1 MSQVHIVHYSFDQTT
16 NYTVRS
22 LDQPQIYI
30 PAVGDEVAVSN
41 GLHECQGEVTALRT
55 KISFAAGTAN
65 GGIIYETTVALVSS
79 LSEPLPDEPF
89 DQPDAESDPDG
100 AELQLDHPRAPDA
113 HD

>member
-30 PAVGDEVAVSN
+30 PA
-41 GLHECQGEVTALRT
+41 ECQGKVTALRT

-65 GGIIYETTVALVSS
+65 GGIIYETTIALVSS

-100 AELQLDHPRAPDA
+100 AELQLDHFRAPDA
-113 HD
+113 YDQVR